1 MIKLLSARYLGDFRI
16 ELDFS
21 TGALGI
27 FDGKQLLAK
36 EGPLLIPLHDE
47 AFFQRFFV
55 DAGALA
61 WPNGLELSPN
71 RLHELSTH
79 QDAA

>member
-16 ELDFS
+16 ALDFS

-27 FDGKQLLAK
+27 FEGKQLLAK
-36 EGPLLIPLHDE
+36 EGPLLIPLRDE

-61 WPNGLELSPN
+61 WPNGLELSPS
-71 RLHELSTH
+71 RLYELSTH
-79 QDAA
+79 QHAA